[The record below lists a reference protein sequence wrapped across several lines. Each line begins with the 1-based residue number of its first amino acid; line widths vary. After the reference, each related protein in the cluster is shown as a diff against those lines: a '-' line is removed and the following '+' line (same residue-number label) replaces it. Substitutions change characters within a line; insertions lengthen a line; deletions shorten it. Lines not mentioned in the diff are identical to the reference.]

1 MKEFV
6 IKENNV
12 PGETGQVDASDYNSA
27 FQELDNVVKPFLS
40 FKGEVENQL
49 IKSIDMMDKHPSYI
63 NTSGQGNALTLVRA
77 GIPALTDIE
86 IMRDGMQFT
95 FQCKEL
101 NTGPVT
107 ATILTGN
114 PEKPNLLV
122 LPVKTRS
129 PGGTYTDLV
138 SNWLI
143 PGAYYTLTYIQSAGL
158 FAVDSASG
166 DSLYHR
172 KSYIDG
178 TFYNRTQIDSRL
190 SNVVREEAFVKGE
203 RGYIRYS
210 NGLIMQWDTQRNLPY
225 DGLSEL
231 ITYPIS
237 FPTASVCTQ
246 LTYTKTSA
254 DTPRDSTDALLVLY
268 NPTKSN
274 YRIWNGVGNSGK
286 INIVKVLAIGY

>member
-1 MKEFV
+1 MKEF
-6 IKENNV
+6 IIRQDNV
-12 PGETGQVDASDYNSA
+12 SGAKGQVDASDYNSA
-27 FQELDNVVKPFLS
+27 FQELDNLVKPFLGYKS
-40 FKGEVENQL
+40 SDNSQL

-86 IMRDGMQFT
+86 IMRDRMQFT

-101 NTGPVT
+101 NTAPVT
-107 ATILTGN
+107 ATILTSN
-114 PEKPNLLV
+114 ADIPKLPV
-122 LPVKTRS
+122 LPVKTLTS
-129 PGGTYTDLV
+129 SGTYANLV

-143 PGAYYTLTYIQSAGL
+143 PGAYYTLTYIESARL

-178 TFYNRTQIDSRL
+178 TFYTKTQIDGSL
-190 SNVVREEAFVKGE
+190 ANVVREEAFVKAE

-225 DGLSEL
+225 DALSGLL
-231 ITYPIS
+231 TYPIS
-237 FPTASVCTQ
+237 FPNVSVCTQ

-254 DTPRDSTDALLVLY
+254 DTPEDNTDALLVLY

-274 YRIWNGVGNSGK
+274 YKIWNGVGSK
-286 INIVKVLAIGY
+286 INAVKVLAIGY

>member
-1 MKEFV
+1 MKQF
-6 IKENNV
+6 
-12 PGETGQVDASDYNSA
+12 QVKFDNDSGSRGKVVAEDYNSA
-27 FQELDNVVKPFLS
+27 FQELDNVVKPFLDR
-40 FKGEVENQL
+40 KVDVPNQL
-49 IKSIDMMDKHPSYI
+49 IKSIDIMDKHPSYI

-77 GIPALTDIE
+77 GIPGLVNIE
-86 IMRDGMQFT
+86 IMRDRMQFT

-101 NTGPVT
+101 NTAPVT
-107 ATILTGN
+107 ARIGTLPVT
-114 PEKPNLLV
+114 
-122 LPVKTRS
+122 PVKTRT
-129 PGGTYTDLV
+129 PEGTYADLV

-143 PGAYYTLTYIQSAGL
+143 PGAYYTLTYIESARL

-178 TFYNRTQIDSRL
+178 TFYTRTQIDNKL
-190 SNVVREEAFVKGE
+190 SNVVREEAFVKAE

-225 DGLSEL
+225 DALSGLL
-231 ITYPIS
+231 TYPIS
-237 FPTASVCTQ
+237 FPNVSVCTQ

-254 DTPRDSTDALLVLY
+254 DIPEDNTDALLVLY

-274 YRIWNGVGNSGK
+274 YKIWNGVGSK
-286 INIVKVLAIGY
+286 INAVKVLAIGY